1 MTHALR
7 DIAGEMVVAQR
18 PIRRGPRCEGG
29 TGACGSFGVEPSL
42 IFNEVRH
49 PGVPLGKWLR
59 NTLKEIE
66 RDLPSLHVID
76 VAQTRLGDVAAD
88 VIWATRSL
96 AVNLTQVEYL
106 TLTESSGIILLFT
119 CSSADFAA
127 LNEQFAQ
134 CAQSLETEA

>member
-1 MTHALR
+1 MKEA
-7 DIAGEMVVAQR
+7 
-18 PIRRGPRCEGG
+18 RGP
-29 TGACGSFGVEPSL
+29 AGSFGVEPSL

-88 VIWATRSL
+88 VIWATQSL

-106 TLTESSGIILLFT
+106 TLTERSGIILLFT
-119 CSSADFAA
+119 CSSADFAP

>member
-1 MTHALR
+1 MPCVTLPEKWSWR
-7 DIAGEMVVAQR
+7 NGPSVAGQDVKEA
-18 PIRRGPRCEGG
+18 RGP
-29 TGACGSFGVEPSL
+29 AGSFGVEPSL
-42 IFNEVRH
+42 ILNEVRH

-96 AVNLTQVEYL
+96 AVNLTQVKYL

-127 LNEQFAQ
+127 LNEEFAR

>member
-1 MTHALR
+1 MAR
-7 DIAGEMVVAQR
+7 RRA
-18 PIRRGPRCEGG
+18 RRGPRCERG
-29 TGACGSFGVEPSL
+29 TEPAGSFGVEPSPIL
-42 IFNEVRH
+42 NEVRH

-59 NTLKEIE
+59 NTLNEIE

-119 CSSADFAA
+119 CSSADFAT
-127 LNEQFAQ
+127 LNEEFAR

>member
-1 MTHALR
+1 MPCVTLPEKWSWR
-7 DIAGEMVVAQR
+7 NGPFVAGQDVKEA
-18 PIRRGPRCEGG
+18 RGP
-29 TGACGSFGVEPSL
+29 AGSFGVEPSL
-42 IFNEVRH
+42 ILNEVRH

-66 RDLPSLHVID
+66 RDLPSLHVI
-76 VAQTRLGDVAAD
+76 DVAAD

-127 LNEQFAQ
+127 LNEEFAR